1 LEQSAREALLYMQGN
16 PVTSLLVALVTGF
29 AACRSVASDWK
40 GFSLLFIFIGFAG
53 FFFGQFMV
61 LFVGLKEVIDQIP
74 QFAFLFDL
82 VIGFI
87 GSFVVA
93 TIVNFFKPI

>member
-1 LEQSAREALLYMQGN
+1 MEQSAREALLYMQTN
-16 PVTSLLVALVTGF
+16 PITSVLVALLTGF

-40 GFSLLFIFIGFAG
+40 GFSLLFVFVGFAG

-61 LFVGLKEVIDQIP
+61 LFLGLKEVLDQIP
-74 QFAFLFDL
+74 QFTFLFDL

-87 GSFVVA
+87 GSFIVA
-93 TIVNFFKPI
+93 TIVNFIKPT